1 MSALDDFRDDARAW
15 LDANCPQS
23 MRAPLVS
30 EELVEGGAKVRSPN
44 PDSYLWLERMY
55 EQGWTVPDWPREYG
69 GAELGQDEYLVL
81 LQEMGRINARGP
93 LMGHGVTM
101 IGPTLLE
108 YGNDDQKQRHLPR
121 IARGEIRWCQGYSE
135 PGSGS
140 DLASLSTRAVDEG
153 DHFVVNGQKIWTS
166 GAVPADWIFCLVRT
180 DPEAP
185 KHEGIS
191 FVLFPVDS
199 PGVTIKPIQLISGS
213 STFCETFFDDV
224 IVPKADL
231 VHRQNKGWTV
241 AKRLLQHERSGLPAL
256 AGASSARFS
265 GEQLGPLLPQ
275 VAVNAM
281 GVQGGRLAEPA
292 LRDDILR
299 HTMNGRAF
307 SLTQRRTVV
316 ESDAGKTPEAT
327 TSIFKF
333 YGAELAKK
341 QQDLLVSARGTQSFG
356 WEGDSFDAAELE
368 LTRLWLSSRASS
380 IAGGTNE
387 VQLNIVAK
395 RVLGLPD

>member
-1 MSALDDFRDDARAW
+1 MADLDQFRMETRAW
-15 LDANCPQS
+15 LEENCPAS
-23 MRAPLVS
+23 MRKPLVD
-30 EELVEGGAKVRSPN
+30 EEMVQGGKKEPSPN
-44 PDSYLWLERMY
+44 PDSYVWLERMADH
-55 EQGWTVPDWPREYG
+55 GWTVPDWPKEYG
-69 GAELGQDEYLVL
+69 GAGLSKDEYLVL
-81 LQEMGRINARGP
+81 LAEMVRINARAP
-93 LMGHGVTM
+93 LLGHGVTM

-140 DLASLSTRAVDEG
+140 DLASLSTRAVDQG

-180 DPEAP
+180 NPEAP
-185 KHEGIS
+185 KHDGIS

-213 STFCETFFDDV
+213 SPFCETFFDDV
-224 IVPKADL
+224 VVPKVDL
-231 VHRQNKGWTV
+231 VHRLNQGWTV
-241 AKRLLQHERSGLPAL
+241 AKRLLQHERSGLAAL
-256 AGASSARFS
+256 AGAPSARFS
-265 GEQLGPLLPQ
+265 GVQKGSNLAQAAKECIGLEDNKLAD
-275 VAVNAM
+275 AVI
-281 GVQGGRLAEPA
+281 
-292 LRDDILR
+292 RDDIVK
-299 HTMNGRAF
+299 HSMNSRAF
-307 SLTQRRTVV
+307 GMTQRRTIA

-333 YGAELAKK
+333 YGANLNKNMQEL
-341 QQDLLVSARGTQSFG
+341 LLKIRGTQSFG
-356 WEGDSFDAAELE
+356 WEGDSFNEAELQ
-368 LTRLWLSSRASS
+368 LARLWLSSKASS

-387 VQLNIVAK
+387 IQLNIVSK